1 MNFLPQ
7 LLKVENEP
15 GLVRDTTSNAI
26 LASSMSEKR
35 AFQEAQIR
43 ELNIS
48 RIGEL
53 NDRVQNLEN
62 NMQDIKSMLQTLINN
77 SRTV

>member
-15 GLVRDTTSNAI
+15 GLVRDTASNAI

-35 AFQEAQIR
+35 AFQEAQKR

-53 NDRVQNLEN
+53 NDRVENLEN
-62 NMQDIKSMLQTLINN
+62 NVNDIKTMLQQLINN
-77 SRTV
+77 SRTI